1 MCILHNACGTSLICT
16 VVYAHNVVE
25 LRISLWQCII
35 SQANL
40 FNFRWIILGHLNGT
54 LYSHDRINNGVQS
67 CVGDIDFLNCITA
80 TNLIEL
86 DLYSFFTWRGGTSF
100 SIHSKSIECLL
111 TPTWIT
117 NYLNLVSIF
126 VIINSVITPLFI
138 LNFLLIIH
146 SLTDFLLDIIIHG
159 VCIVIIMKLWRIL

>member
-86 DLYSFFTWRGGTSF
+86 DLYSFF
-100 SIHSKSIECLL
+100 
-111 TPTWIT
+111 
-117 NYLNLVSIF
+117 YLER
-126 VIINSVITPLFI
+126 
-138 LNFLLIIH
+138 
-146 SLTDFLLDIIIHG
+146 
-159 VCIVIIMKLWRIL
+159 WY